1 MNVETAHPVV
11 AAYLAQLDAATA
23 AAGLGGGRRAELRA
37 EIRAHV
43 DDALAG
49 VPQITEAAV
58 ADVLDRLGPV
68 EDIVSAE
75 TGTQSP
81 KAAPAPPAAP
91 PAAQA
96 VAQAVAPPGAPSW
109 GTTEWVAVGLLTIGA
124 VLLPVIGPIAGAVLA
139 WTSRLWSR
147 GAKVLVTA
155 LALVPT
161 ALIVVGGLFLVAF
174 SSPMVEVSPTAPVS
188 TVETAEVAPSP

>member
-49 VPQITEAAV
+49 VPQITDAAV

-68 EDIVSAE
+68 EDIVAAE

-91 PAAQA
+91 PA
-96 VAQAVAPPGAPSW
+96 AQAVAPPGAPSW

-161 ALIVVGGLFLVAF
+161 ALIVVGGVFLVAF
-174 SSPMVEVSPTAPVS
+174 SSPMVEVSPTAPVP
-188 TVETAEVAPSP
+188 TAVTAEVAPSP

>member
-49 VPQITEAAV
+49 VPQITDAAV

-68 EDIVSAE
+68 EDIVAAE

-91 PAAQA
+91 PA
-96 VAQAVAPPGAPSW
+96 AQAVAPPGAPSW

-174 SSPMVEVSPTAPVS
+174 SSPMVEVSPTAPVP
-188 TVETAEVAPSP
+188 TAVTAEVAPSP